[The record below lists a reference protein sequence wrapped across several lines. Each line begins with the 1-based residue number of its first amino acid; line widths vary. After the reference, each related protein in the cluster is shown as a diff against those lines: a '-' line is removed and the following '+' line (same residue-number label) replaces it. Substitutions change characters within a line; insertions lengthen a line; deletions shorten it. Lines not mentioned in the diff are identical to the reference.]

1 MILAR
6 MKSNWTCWIF
16 FMTHTFYVNKDR
28 KVCTGPQHLM
38 SDETTLVFAL
48 RWKTETGLF
57 RFLFK
62 FRLKTRPWAP
72 CNALRCKKWIICGF
86 LTSLVHSY
94 ERIEVLSYCTYQRWE
109 EMSSI
114 LPKTHSLYVTWRRKF
129 QFNYFLSFF

>member
-86 LTSLVHSY
+86 FDIFSSQLRKNWSPFILYISMVRGNELHSS
-94 ERIEVLSYCTYQRWE
+94 ENSFLICDLKKKI
-109 EMSSI
+109 SI
-114 LPKTHSLYVTWRRKF
+114 
-129 QFNYFLSFF
+129 